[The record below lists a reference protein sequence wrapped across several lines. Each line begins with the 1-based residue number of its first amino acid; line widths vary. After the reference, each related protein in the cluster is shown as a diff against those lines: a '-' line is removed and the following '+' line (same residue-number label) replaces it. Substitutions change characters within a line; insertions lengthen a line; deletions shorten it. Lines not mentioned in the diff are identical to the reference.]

1 MGDRA
6 VSRPMRARAYIYD
19 SESTDATVEAVLD
32 RLADRSESVEEIDV
46 AAADDRRAGLRRAM
60 LTLRESIRIGENPP
74 DVFDAEGAP
83 DFSAGVLITEA
94 PTGRRSLHI
103 GPEALEALDRPG

>member
-1 MGDRA
+1 
-6 VSRPMRARAYIYD
+6 MRTRAYIYD

-32 RLADRSESVEEIDV
+32 RLAGRSDSIEMIDV
-46 AAADDRRAGLRRAM
+46 AAVADRQAGLRRAM
-60 LTLRESIRIGENPP
+60 LTLRESIRIGKNPE
-74 DVFDAEGAP
+74 DVFDAEGDP

-103 GPEALEALDRPG
+103 GSAALEALDQPD